1 MVGRRRN
8 STPQGA
14 VNVATPVLSDDD
26 EFPKCFYL
34 RVVDDEPWLRGYR
47 CDDLYM
53 HPLESQFLFV
63 KTPA

>member
-26 EFPKCFYL
+26 EFPKGFYL
-34 RVVDDEPWLRGYR
+34 RVVDDVPWLRGYR
-47 CDDLYM
+47 YDDLYM